1 MTWFYKNIS
10 YLFAGVLLFAFIAF
24 YRTYFGLFPSF
35 GGTTWVVHFHASVII
50 LWFVLL
56 IIQPV
61 LIRKKRP
68 DLHALIGKISY
79 FLVPLIVLSF
89 ILIIRQTE
97 LKGKNLL
104 VFAIAI
110 INGSTFIIFYLL
122 AIYYRKKTLWH
133 IRFMVLTVIPFID
146 PAAGRLHIPG
156 PLLQLPLILILLA
169 IERFGNRVYK
179 PYLVGLAVWL
189 IILITIAY
197 LAFFNQSA
205 LDIIWNVFFKPTKSG

>member
-10 YLFAGVLLFAFIAF
+10 YLFAAVLLFAFIAF

-35 GGTTWVVHFHASVII
+35 TGTTWVVHFHATVII
-50 LWFVLL
+50 LWFLML

-61 LIRKKRP
+61 LIRKKRA
-68 DLHALIGKISY
+68 DLHALIGKVSY

-89 ILIIRQTE
+89 VLIIRQTE
-97 LKGKNLL
+97 LRGKNLP

-110 INGSTFIIFYLL
+110 VNSSTFIIFYLL
-122 AIYYRKKTLWH
+122 AIYYRKKTSWH

-156 PLLQLPLILILLA
+156 PLLQLPLILVLLA

-189 IILITIAY
+189 LILITIAY
-197 LAFFNQSA
+197 LAFFNQPA
-205 LDIIWNVFFKPTKSG
+205 LDAIWNVFFRPAKSG